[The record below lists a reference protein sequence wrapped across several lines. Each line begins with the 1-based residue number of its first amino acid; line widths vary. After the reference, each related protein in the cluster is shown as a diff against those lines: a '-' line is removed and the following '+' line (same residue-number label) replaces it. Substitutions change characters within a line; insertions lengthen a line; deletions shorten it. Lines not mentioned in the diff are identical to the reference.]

1 MFSVQ
6 LKQLFLDLV
15 FIFLEDPLL
24 SSIFPA
30 TLLAAALSAFD
41 GIFGDVQLVFLSP
54 QVGLFSTTPQSH
66 QLQQLAPIFSKGAR
80 GSRSW

>member
-41 GIFGDVQLVFLSP
+41 GIFGDVQLVFFCHHRS
-54 QVGLFSTTPQSH
+54 GCS
-66 QLQQLAPIFSKGAR
+66 APHLRVTSCSG
-80 GSRSW
+80 